1 MKAPVVCLLV
11 SLLLNGCQLGPRIDE
26 FEQARRPEGIT
37 TTIELRGGFS
47 KGGRL
52 EGELLQV
59 EEHGLLLNT
68 RDIQKGGGV
77 ERRLVFVP
85 FIAMADI
92 DLDRLGLKV
101 LADYDQETEDD
112 VATRR
117 VYHRERLRLLSRF
130 PQGLSTPLL
139 QQLLDAE
146 GQTAVDVISHK

>member
-1 MKAPVVCLLV
+1 
-11 SLLLNGCQLGPRIDE
+11 
-26 FEQARRPEGIT
+26 
-37 TTIELRGGFS
+37 
-47 KGGRL
+47 
-52 EGELLQV
+52 
-59 EEHGLLLNT
+59 
-68 RDIQKGGGV
+68 
-77 ERRLVFVP
+77 
-85 FIAMADI
+85 MADI